1 MDLLLRSGANSQ
13 EPYSTVRVTVFGL
26 GYVGCVTAACLA
38 ELNHDV
44 LGIDVDET
52 KVSMVNA
59 GRSPIIEPQL
69 EELIQRGVTSGRLRA
84 ATELQDPAEI
94 VLVCVGTPSNENG
107 SLGLDQMVRVIREI
121 GEWLQRSS
129 GKLIVVIRSTVLPG
143 TLESTIIPGL
153 ERHSGKKCGAD
164 FQVCMNPEFMRETT
178 AVADFFNPPFTVVGT
193 NDKQTANS
201 VAELFKTIAAPIH
214 RTTIR
219 EAEMVKYACNAF
231 HAVKV
236 CFSNEVGNLS
246 KRLGIDSH
254 RVLEILCA
262 DKKLNLSPSY
272 MKPGFA
278 FGGSCLP
285 KDLRAIVYKAKQE
298 DLEMPVIASSLAS
311 NSQQIEFAFSMI
323 RKTGKR
329 RIGVLGLSFK
339 SGTDDLRESPIV
351 SLIERLIGKGYKVSV
366 YDEEVSLAKLYGAN
380 RRYIE
385 QTIPHISSLM
395 AGSLNDVFD
404 ASDVVVISKKTSNF
418 AEAVKTYGCNH
429 NIIDLVRLWP
439 ELYDTPNNY
448 DGICW

>member
-69 EELIQRGVTSGRLRA
+69 VELIQRGVTSGRLRA
-84 ATELQDPAEI
+84 AAELQDPGEI

-121 GEWLQRSS
+121 GEWLQRSA

-254 RVLEILCA
+254 RVLQILCS
-262 DKKLNLSPSY
+262 DTKLNLSSY
-272 MKPGFA
+272 YMQPGFA

-285 KDLRAIVYKAKQE
+285 KDLRAILYKARQM
-298 DLEMPVIASSLAS
+298 DLEMPVIASSLPS
-311 NSQQIEFAFSMI
+311 NRQQIDLAFALI
-323 RKTGKR
+323 CKTGKR
-329 RIGVLGLSFK
+329 RVGVLGLSFK
-339 SGTDDLRESPIV
+339 AGTDDLRESPIV
-351 SLIERLIGKGYKVSV
+351 TLIERLIGKGFKLTV
-366 YDEEVSLAKLYGAN
+366 YDEEVSLSKVYGAN

-385 QTIPHISSLM
+385 QTIPRISSLM
-395 AGSLNDVFD
+395 ASSITEVFE
-404 ASDVVVISKKTSNF
+404 ASDV
-418 AEAVKTYGCNH
+418 
-429 NIIDLVRLWP
+429 
-439 ELYDTPNNY
+439 
-448 DGICW
+448 

>member
-1 MDLLLRSGANSQ
+1 
-13 EPYSTVRVTVFGL
+13 
-26 GYVGCVTAACLA
+26 
-38 ELNHDV
+38 
-44 LGIDVDET
+44 
-52 KVSMVNA
+52 
-59 GRSPIIEPQL
+59 
-69 EELIQRGVTSGRLRA
+69 
-84 ATELQDPAEI
+84 
-94 VLVCVGTPSNENG
+94 
-107 SLGLDQMVRVIREI
+107 
-121 GEWLQRSS
+121 
-129 GKLIVVIRSTVLPG
+129 
-143 TLESTIIPGL
+143 
-153 ERHSGKKCGAD
+153 
-164 FQVCMNPEFMRETT
+164 
-178 AVADFFNPPFTVVGT
+178 
-193 NDKQTANS
+193 
-201 VAELFKTIAAPIH
+201 
-214 RTTIR
+214 
-219 EAEMVKYACNAF
+219 MVKYACNAF

-246 KRLGIDSH
+246 KRLGVDSH

-285 KDLRAIVYKAKQE
+285 KDLRAIVYRAKQE
-298 DLEMPVIASSLAS
+298 DLELPVIASSLAS
-311 NSQQIEFAFSMI
+311 NSQQIDFAFSMI

-339 SGTDDLRESPIV
+339 PGTDDLRESPIV

-395 AGSLNDVFD
+395 AGSLNDVFE

-418 AEAVKTYGCNH
+418 ADAVKTYGCNH
-429 NIIDLVRLWP
+429 KIIDLVRLWP

-448 DGICW
+448 EGICW